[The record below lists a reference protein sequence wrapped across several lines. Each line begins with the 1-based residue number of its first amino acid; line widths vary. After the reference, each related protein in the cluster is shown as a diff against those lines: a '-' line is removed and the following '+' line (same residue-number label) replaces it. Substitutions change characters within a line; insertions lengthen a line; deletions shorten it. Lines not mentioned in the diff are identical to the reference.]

1 MQIVHF
7 ISTTIF
13 ILLHFPCTGRESFS
27 INKELEDKVTELE
40 AKLLSIER
48 GRPKRRPH
56 RSTDRSS
63 PIDDRSLRRL
73 RRKSLDSAT
82 ASDSMKLLM
91 RLSSLDTKIA
101 NITTSNES
109 LNTLY
114 TSEETSLIT
123 GVKEKVNECLAQIAA
138 MKNRSKRSPSP
149 NSERLS
155 LLEHSL
161 SEICDVLTQHVCGM
175 SGAEAEV
182 VNASASSVVK
192 QLQSLLVD
200 KLANLAEKRRK
211 LRENN
216 ELDGRKRLE
225 LLAEKIAYENVLIAR
240 IQEALHS
247 PGNGEPVCERL
258 TAKETRET
266 AFLIDSF
273 HAKLNGTTP
282 KFPPPC
288 KTSAEYLAK
297 ILAKY
302 LVNTP
307 AHLKTTPTNP
317 EATLTKPYTTPTSL
331 KATPTNPK
339 AIPTKPAHFKHTP
352 SIDSLLEQRRR
363 VDVAT
368 ASYRASQLP
377 LLAQALATEALDL
390 TTDKTCRLSENILE
404 EFSKTARETVTR
416 ELIESE
422 INHVLLRAAQIYES
436 NFSADSAYFFSFFA
450 SERAALELWS
460 DSVENRLYLEVNK
473 SVQEITEEFQK
484 SLERLKYKRKSLDL
498 GRNCRNSS
506 KMLAEYADI
515 VAHKALI
522 DARIDVLTGE
532 NHQITLEAPG
542 LPSDGVYKL
551 TELNDFDGADEVDSS
566 CFLQGMGHGLE
577 AEFRCLVGRFSGA
590 CLDELDREEW
600 GRFGKCFAE
609 LCREVESLRRSVSIG
624 WESDGEELEAGSWEE
639 LRRRCLRVTEQLR
652 MVRKAFCDEVQI
664 YSKR

>member
-1 MQIVHF
+1 M
-7 ISTTIF
+7 
-13 ILLHFPCTGRESFS
+13 
-27 INKELEDKVTELE
+27 TELE

-48 GRPKRRPH
+48 GRTKRRYH
-56 RSTDRSS
+56 RSSERAS

-101 NITTSNES
+101 NITASNES
-109 LNTLY
+109 LNTLN
-114 TSEETSLIT
+114 TSSELTPENAPFS
-123 GVKEKVNECLAQIAA
+123 GAKEKINDCLAQIAA

-155 LLEHSL
+155 LLEHGL
-161 SEICDVLTQHVCGM
+161 SEICDVLTRHVCGM
-175 SGAEAEV
+175 SGPEVEV
-182 VNASASSVVK
+182 VNASAGGVVK

-200 KLANLAEKRRK
+200 KLASLAEKRRK
-211 LRENN
+211 LRESN
-216 ELDGRKRLE
+216 ELDGKKRLE

-266 AFLIDSF
+266 AFLIDSLF
-273 HAKLNGTTP
+273 AKLNGTALRN
-282 KFPPPC
+282 PPPC

-297 ILAKY
+297 VLAKC
-302 LVNTP
+302 LITNTP
-307 AHLKTTPTNP
+307 PNLKTTPTKHP
-317 EATLTKPYTTPTSL
+317 H
-331 KATPTNPK
+331 PK
-339 AIPTKPAHFKHTP
+339 KVP
-352 SIDSLLEQRRR
+352 SIDSLLEQKRRI
-363 VDVAT
+363 DLI
-368 ASYRASQLP
+368 ASSYKASQLP
-377 LLAQALATEALDL
+377 LLAHALATEALDL
-390 TTDKTCRLSENILE
+390 TSDRTCRLSENILA

-460 DSVENRLYLEVNK
+460 DSVENRLYSEVNK

-484 SLERLKYKRKSLDL
+484 TLERLRYRRKSVDL
-498 GRNCRNSS
+498 SRNCRNSS

-515 VAHKALI
+515 IAHKALI
-522 DARIDVLTGE
+522 AARIEVLTGE
-532 NHQITLEAPG
+532 NHHLLLDTPG
-542 LPSDGVYKL
+542 LPSDAL
-551 TELNDFDGADEVDSS
+551 FRDFDSGDEVDASAVVRGVGPS
-566 CFLQGMGHGLE
+566 LE
-577 AEFRCLVGRFSGA
+577 AEFRCLVGGFGGA

-600 GRFGKCFAE
+600 VRFGRCFRE
-609 LCREVESLRRSVSIG
+609 LCAEVGELRRGLSVG
-624 WESDGEELEAGSWEE
+624 WESEGEESEAGSWEE
-639 LRRRCLRVTEQLR
+639 LRRRCVWVTEQLR
-652 MVRKAFCDEVQI
+652 VVRKAFCDEVQI